1 VILVVIILI
10 AGSGIYYYST
20 NATKK
25 ASTYKIVVVDSGG
38 STTSWADA
46 VNSGVIQAV
55 SYVESATGRNISVA
69 YVYNVA
75 DADAQGVLSSYAES
89 GYNLC
94 IEAENTQDTAS
105 YAVAAQFPNFQ
116 IFGNSF
122 GGDLAPNMGNW
133 GNDVWRGY
141 YPAGVI
147 AGLMTKTDKIGFV
160 GAVEYSASVEA
171 LNAFLAGAQLVNPKV
186 TVSWAWTGDWHDS
199 TKGASAAAGLI
210 STGCDVLCGQG
221 DGMTD
226 GVVAECAKQ
235 GVYSI
240 GYLYDEN
247 SLGPTTC
254 LTSVLWNTT
263 AYFVKGIQ
271 ASMAGQLGY
280 KSYSL
285 GLYPDDISWLA
296 PYHGLLPADKLAVA
310 NNYMAAIYN
319 GTLVEPENTVLPYGA
334 TS

>member
-1 VILVVIILI
+1 MILLI
-10 AGSGIYYYST
+10 AGGGAYYYST
-20 NATKK
+20 IKTTSSSA
-25 ASTYKIVVVDSGG
+25 YKIVVVDSGG
-38 STTSWADA
+38 STTSWASA
-46 VNSGVIQAV
+46 VNAGVNQSV
-55 SYVESATGRNISVA
+55 SYVEGLTGRTIDVT

-75 DADAQGVLSSYAES
+75 DADAQGVLSSYAEA
-89 GYNLC
+89 GYNLA

-105 YAVAAQFPNFQ
+105 YAVCAQFPHFD

-147 AGLMTKTDKIGFV
+147 AGLMTKTNKIGFV
-160 GAVEYSASVEA
+160 GAIEYSASVEA
-171 LNAFLAGAQLVNPKV
+171 LNAFLAGAQLVNPNVK
-186 TVSWAWTGDWHDS
+186 VSWAWTGDWHDS

-210 STGCDVLCGQG
+210 ATGCDVICGQG

-226 GVVAECAKQ
+226 GVVAECAKANA
-235 GVYSI
+235 YSI

-263 AYFVKGIQ
+263 AYFVDGIQ
-271 ASMAGQLGY
+271 AAMSGQLGY

-285 GLYPDDISWLA
+285 PLYPDDISWLA
-296 PYHGLLPADKLAVA
+296 PFHGLLPANKLAIA
-310 NNYMAAIYN
+310 NDYITAIYN
-319 GTLVEPENTVLPYGA
+319 GTLTEPENTVLPYGA